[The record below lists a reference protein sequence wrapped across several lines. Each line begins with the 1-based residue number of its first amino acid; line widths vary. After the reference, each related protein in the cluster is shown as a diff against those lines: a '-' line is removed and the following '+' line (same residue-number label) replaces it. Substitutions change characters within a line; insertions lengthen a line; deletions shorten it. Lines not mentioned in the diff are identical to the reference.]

1 MVKKLVLFLSS
12 IIIIAFSFIMP
23 KLFLQIEDLSRE
35 NEIFTRTKKE
45 DKKIDVQAEKIYLVR
60 FIHDIY
66 EFKNTKVY
74 DNGKKAVVVSMP
86 ITEKIK
92 IENPR
97 EELKSEILK
106 FVTNDIIKEINIE
119 EFDSYTEVANIF
131 SPEYTVV
138 SCSLLKEKEDWIGI
152 NVEEKTGKIISIDFP
167 TSFLNK
173 DVDKK
178 KQLENYAKY
187 LDLDIIDDWKYEND
201 ILKSEKAQLAIVL
214 DETGEA
220 CMLTVAPIEIYEEY
234 IAEDDAIRREYEI
247 VESKKEKE

>member
-1 MVKKLVLFLSS
+1 MIKKFLLFFIVIV
-12 IIIIAFSFIMP
+12 IIVFSFIMP

-35 NEIFTRTKKE
+35 NEIFTRSKKE

-74 DNGKKAVVVSMP
+74 DNDKKSVTITMP

-97 EELKSEILK
+97 EELKNEIFK
-106 FVTNDIIKEINIE
+106 FVTNNIIKEINIE

-131 SPEYTVV
+131 SHEYTVV

-167 TSFLNK
+167 TSFLKK
-173 DVDKK
+173 DIDKK
-178 KQLENYAKY
+178 QQLENYTKY

-234 IAEDDAIRREYEI
+234 IKEDNKINNEYEI
-247 VESKKEKE
+247 IEKSKK